1 MSNKQNL
8 LWILFFGSLI
18 GLNESFLG
26 NFNMPYR
33 AVILSSI
40 TLTLLSIARLKI
52 NKTGTSVFIIL
63 IAVLFK
69 INNIGYH
76 SCTTHMFLCG
86 PTAVLLLGIGYEVF
100 ATSFSSNSKINYLR
114 LLLICGITSIV
125 AFSLFGIMN
134 TYILKT
140 WDVDMLTHYVFVNGL
155 LTAIASSGL
164 SILCLYIER
173 TFKNENIT
181 KFNPYVINSILSC
194 ITVGLWVFGSLV
206 KF

>member
-26 NFNMPYR
+26 SFNMPYR

-140 WDVDMLTHYVFVNGL
+140 WDVDMMTHYIFVNGL
-155 LTAIASSGL
+155 LTAIASCGL